1 MLTEQIEK
9 GKGKEVRLKRKK
21 EDMNFKKER
30 KIIEDGKGE
39 KRKWKVDEDRE
50 GQWREDD
57 EREGEW
63 REDEKRDEEWREE
76 GKVGAGRDGLITFSI

>member
-39 KRKWKVDEDRE
+39 K
-50 GQWREDD
+50 GN
-57 EREGEW
+57 
-63 REDEKRDEEWREE
+63 
-76 GKVGAGRDGLITFSI
+76 GR